1 VQIQQ
6 RLQKHTVLVALGA
19 ILLTSLF
26 IGATAYLIVYKNFTI
41 FTQDRLSII
50 RDLKKEQIESY
61 FTLMKKQVLTFSD
74 DKMMIEALEAF
85 KKTFNLFSEELG
97 QKAIN
102 GFNQSLV
109 TAYQQQSGL
118 SPDTIKKLFVHLNE
132 NTFALQY
139 QYIFANAYPLGQ
151 KDRLDFSNDN
161 SSYSKVHSVYHALI
175 KEFQE
180 KFGFYDILLVDSDT
194 GYVIYSASKELDF
207 ATSLVNGPFSTT
219 PLGQVFALANAATIN
234 DYTVLSDFSEYE
246 ASQNKMSAFLT
257 TPIFK
262 NNKKIGVL
270 IFQIPLKPLDDMVT
284 ESHQWVELGLQESG
298 EFYIVGQNKKLRT
311 ENRLF
316 IENPTRYLQSVKPY
330 MPAELINNIFAKKST
345 VGLQEVF
352 NEGALLSLQGKK
364 GFGIYNDYKNEAVFT
379 AFTPLAIGGLTWGL
393 VCTESVNEARV
404 PLKILC
410 QQLLFG
416 TLIVS
421 IVLMGI
427 AYGCSRRLGQS
438 ISLPIQR
445 LSQEITNIA
454 YQKDLSH
461 RITLAVEGELAD
473 MVQAVNFL
481 MQNFELICREAQ
493 SSSIAMKSTV
503 AQINQLTSAMQRYE
517 QDNKKLD
524 EQPNIYQTPESS
536 FATMEN
542 IIKAAQDLND
552 FSDRLSILST
562 QFQFIEDEAEKKE
575 EW

>member
-1 VQIQQ
+1 
-6 RLQKHTVLVALGA
+6 
-19 ILLTSLF
+19 
-26 IGATAYLIVYKNFTI
+26 
-41 FTQDRLSII
+41 
-50 RDLKKEQIESY
+50 
-61 FTLMKKQVLTFSD
+61 
-74 DKMMIEALEAF
+74 MIEALEAF